1 MGSASAARRN
11 RPASPKSETAPR
23 AAGLPD
29 PGILVDRQIR
39 EARAAGFLK
48 IDPFDEDALQPASY
62 DLRVGDLAVVSTI
75 PQPIDLRK
83 QPLLT
88 IEPFAS
94 AMLQTDEIL
103 FLSTMIAGRLGPRSN
118 LLRHGIFVSTGPQI
132 DPGFHGRL
140 FVNLLNVTDH
150 PFLIRHQSMF
160 LTVEFHALT
169 IEPSKPYT
177 GPHQDKT
184 EFSDEQINAILSRGG
199 ASLKDIHRAL
209 LEVQVPMK
217 ETAVLGRELPGLV
230 DLQQSTLR
238 NTSELLRGLK
248 ELALARAA
256 STIAPI
262 TTLAPEPL
270 DLVRDI
276 SVVVQPVEHGFTA
289 TFFDVNIST
298 SGDTQEEA
306 VSNLK
311 SLIVDIFKDLESE
324 PPERLGPEPTR
335 QLNVLRAFLR
345 RSG

>member
-1 MGSASAARRN
+1 M
-11 RPASPKSETAPR
+11 
-23 AAGLPD
+23 
-29 PGILVDRQIR
+29 
-39 EARAAGFLK
+39 
-48 IDPFDEDALQPASY
+48 
-62 DLRVGDLAVVSTI
+62 
-75 PQPIDLRK
+75 
-83 QPLLT
+83 
-88 IEPFAS
+88 
-94 AMLQTDEIL
+94 
-103 FLSTMIAGRLGPRSN
+103 
-118 LLRHGIFVSTGPQI
+118 
-132 DPGFHGRL
+132 
-140 FVNLLNVTDH
+140 
-150 PFLIRHQSMF
+150 
-160 LTVEFHALT
+160 
-169 IEPSKPYT
+169 
-177 GPHQDKT
+177 
-184 EFSDEQINAILSRGG
+184 
-199 ASLKDIHRAL
+199 
-209 LEVQVPMK
+209 
-217 ETAVLGRELPGLV
+217 LGRELPGLV

-256 STIAPI
+256 STIVPI